1 MTGRSQRAL
10 VTGGAGFIGSHVVE
24 ALLAQGWSVLVFDD
38 FSNGLRENLPP
49 AAEICSGDIR
59 DRKALE
65 GAARGCTRVFHLAA
79 LGSVPRS
86 LESPDRT
93 HDVNVAGTYNVFLAA
108 LAAGA
113 ERIVFSSSSS
123 VYGDD
128 PRLPKQEDSIGR
140 PLSPYAASKRAN
152 EIEADGFAA
161 VFPGSIVGL
170 RYFNVFGPR
179 QRHDSPY
186 AAVIPLFFRAA
197 LSGESPIL
205 YGDGLQSRD
214 FTFVEDVARANLLA
228 AEADLPPGRAHI
240 CNVGAGG
247 STSVLELWLE
257 IARLT
262 GAGQSPH
269 HAAPRP
275 GDVRDSRASIAK
287 AKAELGYEP
296 AYDLARGLSTS
307 LIWYRESLINHAARG

>member
-1 MTGRSQRAL
+1 MTVRPPRAL
-10 VTGGAGFIGSHVVE
+10 VTGGAGFIGSHVVD
-24 ALLAQGWSVLVFDD
+24 ALLARGWSVRVFDD
-38 FSNGLRENLPP
+38 FSNGLRDNVSPT
-49 AAEICSGDIR
+49 AEIRSGDIC
-59 DRKALE
+59 DREAVESAAAGCAL
-65 GAARGCTRVFHLAA
+65 VFHLAA

-86 LESPDRT
+86 LETPDRT
-93 HDVNVAGTYNVFLAA
+93 HDVNVSGTYNVFLAA
-108 LAAGA
+108 RSAGA

-128 PRLPKQEDSIGR
+128 PRLPKQEDMLGR

-152 EIEADGFAA
+152 EIEAAGFAA
-161 VFPGSIVGL
+161 VFVGPIVGL

-186 AAVIPLFFRAA
+186 AAVVPLFFRAA
-197 LSGESPIL
+197 LRGESPIL

-228 AEADLPPGRAHI
+228 AEADLPAGRAHVY
-240 CNVGAGG
+240 NVGAGG
-247 STSVLELWLE
+247 STSVLDLWRE

-262 GAGQSPH
+262 GARQPPR
-269 HAAPRP
+269 HAPPRA
-275 GDVRDSRASIAK
+275 GDVRDSCASVAK

-296 AYDLARGLSTS
+296 GYDLASGLSKS
-307 LIWYRESLINHAARG
+307 LNWYRESLIKRAAGG

>member
-1 MTGRSQRAL
+1 MTVRPPRAL

-24 ALLAQGWSVLVFDD
+24 ALLARGWSARVFDD
-38 FSNGLRENLPP
+38 FSSGLRENLSP

-59 DRKALE
+59 DRKAVE
-65 GAARGCTRVFHLAA
+65 QATRGCQRVFHLAA

-86 LESPDRT
+86 MKNPDQT
-93 HDVNVAGTYNVFLAA
+93 HDVNVAGTYNLFLAA
-108 LAAGA
+108 RATGV

-123 VYGDD
+123 IYGDD
-128 PRLPKQEDSIGR
+128 PRIPKSEDQIGR

-152 EIEADGFAA
+152 EIEAEGFAP
-161 VFPGSIVGL
+161 VFSGPIVGL

-197 LSGESPIL
+197 FQGESPVI

-240 CNVGAGG
+240 YNVGAGG
-247 STSVLELWLE
+247 STSVLDLWRE

-262 GAGQSPH
+262 GARQPPH
-269 HAAPRP
+269 HAPPRP
-275 GDVRDSRASIAK
+275 GDVRDSRASVAK
-287 AKAELGYEP
+287 AKMELGYEP
-296 AYDLARGLSTS
+296 EYDLARGLARS
-307 LIWYRESLINHAARG
+307 LLWYRKSLTKYAAGN